1 MIIHH
6 NVDIKLYHLFIN
18 KALKYSEKF
27 TFIPIRLKKD
37 KDFIKCIFQTP
48 LLFTPYGIKKTQNDK
63 NIIDISFQN
72 IENDKSQ
79 LNFHKN
85 LEYIYNTVYN
95 KYKYDYIVNNF
106 FKNTDFND
114 CLRLKINDNTKI
126 FDESKNIIERIENYS
141 YGNFIIELEGLWL
154 NEENIWFQWNLLQ
167 AKVRLPTHLTE
178 YSFIDEIINHKKNDN
193 KYDNKYDKMLKMGVP
208 KEAVERQKLL
218 DNKISK
224 PFFNSIPPPPPPPPP
239 PGILPK
245 ISTNVMTV
253 PKIKAS
259 DLRNVVLKKRK
270 PIEKKPIKKNPNHF
284 EPPTL
289 EELQTT
295 LSKLR
300 KTK

>member
-6 NVDIKLYHLFIN
+6 SEDIKLYHLFIN

-95 KYKYDYIVNNF
+95 KYKYDYIVNKF
-106 FKNTDFND
+106 LKNTDFND

-126 FDESKNIIERIENYS
+126 FDGSKNIIEKIENYS

-178 YSFIDEIINHKKNDN
+178 YSFIDEIIDHKIRD
-193 KYDNKYDKMLKMGVP
+193 DKYDKMLKMGVP

-224 PFFNSIPPPPPPPPP
+224 PVFNSIPPPPPPP
-239 PGILPK
+239 GILPEKK
-245 ISTNVMTV
+245 INSI

-259 DLRNVVLKKRK
+259 DLRNVVLKKSK
-270 PIEKKPIKKNPNHF
+270 PIGKKPIKKDPNHF

-295 LSKLR
+295 LSRLR

>member
-6 NVDIKLYHLFIN
+6 SEDIKLYHLFIN

-48 LLFTPYGIKKTQNDK
+48 LLFTPYGIKKTQNNK
-63 NIIDISFQN
+63 NIIDLSFQN

-95 KYKYDYIVNNF
+95 KYKYDYIVNKF
-106 FKNTDFND
+106 LKNTDFND

-126 FDESKNIIERIENYS
+126 FDESKNIIEKIENYS

-167 AKVRLPTHLTE
+167 GKVRLPTHLTE
-178 YSFIDEIINHKKNDN
+178 YSFIDEIIDHKKRD
-193 KYDNKYDKMLKMGVP
+193 DKYDKMLKMGVP

-218 DNKISK
+218 DNKMSK
-224 PFFNSIPPPPPPPPP
+224 SVSNRIPPPPPPPP
-239 PGILPK
+239 PGILPEKK
-245 ISTNVMTV
+245 INSI

-259 DLRNVVLKKRK
+259 DLRNVVLKKSK
-270 PIEKKPIKKNPNHF
+270 PIEKKPIKKDPNHF

-295 LSKLR
+295 LSRLR

>member
-6 NVDIKLYHLFIN
+6 SEDIKLYHLFIN

-95 KYKYDYIVNNF
+95 KYKYDYIVNKF
-106 FKNTDFND
+106 LKNTDFND

-126 FDESKNIIERIENYS
+126 FDGSKNIIEKIENYS

-178 YSFIDEIINHKKNDN
+178 YSFIDEIIDHKIRD
-193 KYDNKYDKMLKMGVP
+193 DKYDKMLKMGVP

-224 PFFNSIPPPPPPPPP
+224 PVFNSIPPPPPPP
-239 PGILPK
+239 GILPEKK
-245 ISTNVMTV
+245 INSI

-259 DLRNVVLKKRK
+259 DLRNVVLKKSK
-270 PIEKKPIKKNPNHF
+270 PIEKKPIKKDPNHF

-295 LSKLR
+295 LSRLR